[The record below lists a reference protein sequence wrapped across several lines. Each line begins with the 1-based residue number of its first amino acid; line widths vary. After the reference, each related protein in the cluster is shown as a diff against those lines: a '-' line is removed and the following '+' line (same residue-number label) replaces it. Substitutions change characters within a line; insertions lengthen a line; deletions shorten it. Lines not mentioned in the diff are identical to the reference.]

1 MTADGLPSQSSTRP
15 VGRPSAEHVLRVIR
29 DAVVLVLEVDPDT
42 VTEST
47 RFVADLHADSLA
59 LIEVVEIVEEALA
72 PLTTAAFH
80 IADDA
85 LESLVSVGDAVRYAL
100 QRL

>member
-1 MTADGLPSQSSTRP
+1 MIPDVPLGEPSTAPAGPPTPEQ
-15 VGRPSAEHVLRVIR
+15 VLRVIR
-29 DAVVLVLEVDPDT
+29 DAVVLVLEVDPET

-59 LIEVVEIVEEALA
+59 LIEVVEIVEETLA
-72 PLTTAAFH
+72 PVASGAFH